1 MRTTPDTEDVNKPPT
16 APKPP
21 HLEEHR
27 EFRMSD
33 LARLAGV
40 SKSTVSRALAD
51 SPLVNAETKARIKAI
66 ADAHNYRL
74 NQAARNFRLKESLM
88 IGVLIPSARHADWRI
103 SDPFFLELV
112 GGIADAMTDK
122 GHELLL
128 SRARAQSGDWIRHFV
143 DARRTDGVIL
153 LGQGLE
159 HDEINAIGERYPRLV
174 VWGSPAPDQTYTTV
188 GSDNEKG
195 GYVATRH
202 LIEQGRRRIAYIGNT
217 SLPEA
222 DLRYAGYR
230 RALEEFG
237 IDYDDRLLQVPDNT
251 FDAGFDAARR
261 LLRSGVEFDGLFA
274 FSDLYAIEAI
284 KAFREADIKVPGD
297 IGVVGYDDLEIA
309 SYYHPSLTS
318 IRQDRQE
325 GGRLL
330 VESLLGRI
338 AGEPIEAKLLPTPI
352 VIRESSIAQPRL

>member
-1 MRTTPDTEDVNKPPT
+1 
-16 APKPP
+16 
-21 HLEEHR
+21 
-27 EFRMSD
+27 MSD

-51 SPLVNAETKARIKAI
+51 SPLVNTETKARIKAI

-74 NQAARNFRLKESLM
+74 NQAARNFRLKESLTF
-88 IGVLIPSARHADWRI
+88 GVLIPSARHADWRI
-103 SDPFFLELV
+103 SDPFFLGLV
-112 GGIADAMTDK
+112 GGIADAMTDQ

-128 SRARAQSGDWIRHFV
+128 SRARAQSGDWIRRFV

-174 VWGSPAPDQTYTTV
+174 VWGAPAADQTYTTV

-195 GYVATRH
+195 GYLATRH

-222 DLRYAGYR
+222 DLRFAGYR
-230 RALEEFG
+230 RALDEFG
-237 IDYDDRLLQVPDNT
+237 IDYDERLMQALDNT

-261 LLRSGVEFDGLFA
+261 LLRSGVKFDGLFA

-325 GGRLL
+325 GGRQL

-338 AGEPIEAKLLPTPI
+338 AGEPIEARLLPTPI